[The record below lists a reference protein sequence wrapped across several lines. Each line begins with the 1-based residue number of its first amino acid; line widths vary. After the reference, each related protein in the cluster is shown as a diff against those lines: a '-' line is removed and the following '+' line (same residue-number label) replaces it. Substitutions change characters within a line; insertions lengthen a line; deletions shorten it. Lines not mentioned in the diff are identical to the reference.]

1 MDDETTLDLNQYNL
15 LKKIGSGAFSEVY
28 KVEEKSSKTIF
39 AAKILLKSLE
49 QEDNTT
55 IIDLRR
61 EINIMS
67 KLNHPSI
74 LQFIGFSPT
83 NFLNELKPVIITEF
97 MPNDS
102 LQEIINLERKSISAS
117 FWNDTRKLINIYGIA
132 SAMSYLHAHNIIH
145 RDLKPA
151 NILMD
156 SFLCPKIA
164 DFGLSKSLSSSQN
177 SMSLQ
182 STVGFKGT
190 PVYVAPEIW
199 DHFEYTPAGD
209 VYAFGFIVYEIVT
222 TEEPFKNCTIMQIF
236 KNVAT
241 GKRPQFNG
249 PVPGAYKKLIERCWN
264 QDPSKRP
271 TFDQIVN

>member
-164 DFGLSKSLSSSQN
+164 DFGLSKINTIEKVDSIIKSAD
-177 SMSLQ
+177 
-182 STVGFKGT
+182 GCIKGT
-190 PVYVAPEIW
+190 PSYMAPEIW
-199 DHFEYTPAGD
+199 FRVEYSKASD
-209 VYAFGFIVYEIVT
+209 VYTFGLILFEIYT
-222 TEEPFKNCTIMQIF
+222 H
-236 KNVAT
+236 
-241 GKRPQFNG
+241 
-249 PVPGAYKKLIERCWN
+249 KK
-264 QDPSKRP
+264 K
-271 TFDQIVN
+271 TV